1 MTSFKRLTGLILI
14 LLCKS
19 GLSFLQRSTAAHRL
33 SCARMNSIPTQNN
46 STILPV
52 ATSKSDVS
60 SLEDVTRGSTA
71 LRFDSSVPNFASS
84 ANVIRSSYRNSG
96 SDVPLTVSSSI
107 GSHSYRENRP
117 SSEQSGR
124 LDRERDRTSSNSL
137 RNSKDR
143 PSGNSSPYRGRGSS
157 RPSGSGAGPDVIF
170 SSGFENNRNSRGAK
184 DSFESYNNR
193 DNRDSNNNQKAFSK
207 PWKNRRPFDPAV
219 VGIEA
224 TQDYPSSSYRT
235 VVYDH
240 LATTSLEGIEALPN
254 IRFSKGRT
262 YLTRWWNAAKKW
274 NLLCDEL
281 LEMDKLF
288 LSKPAAPSQT
298 DDAEEQQVDSNYN
311 QPSFFSEQGKD
322 TPIQDE
328 STRISA
334 VLSQLNDGQ
343 STPSTL
349 ENDKIDRSIEGIPQS
364 VNTNSDGKL
373 SGISTVDPGSSAE
386 SVAEN
391 KINDLI
397 SETINSVLSLDND
410 SWESSRSSKLLSK
423 EPDAWETD
431 GSSGLGAGSGPGHAV
446 VAESETSSGS
456 SSSSSEDIYSVT
468 RTGKKRESES
478 EWQPNK
484 IDDMDDNYKG
494 SNGND
499 KQWTQEGT
507 RTYTENDASVP
518 IDQLFAMCEKQK
530 ARVIC
535 IGDVHGCIDELKDL
549 LREVKYM
556 PGDLVL
562 LLGDLVA
569 KGERCSLRV

>member
-1 MTSFKRLTGLILI
+1 MTSAKRLMGLYLI

-19 GLSFLQRSTAAHRL
+19 GLTFLQRTTAAYRL

-46 STILPV
+46 STILPA
-52 ATSKSDVS
+52 ATGKSDIS
-60 SLEDVTRGSTA
+60 SLDEVTQGSTTV
-71 LRFDSSVPNFASS
+71 RFDPSVPNFATS
-84 ANVIRSSYRNSG
+84 ANVVRSSYRNSG

-117 SSEQSGR
+117 SSELSGR
-124 LDRERDRTSSNSL
+124 FDRDRDRTSSNGL
-137 RNSKDR
+137 RSSKDR
-143 PSGNSSPYRGRGSS
+143 PSGSSSPYRGRGSS
-157 RPSGSGAGPDVIF
+157 RPSGGGAGPDVIF

-184 DSFESYNNR
+184 ESFENNNNR
-193 DNRDSNNNQKAFSK
+193 DYRDSNNNQKAFSK

-219 VGIEA
+219 VGIES

-274 NLLCDEL
+274 DLLCDEL
-281 LEMDKLF
+281 LEIDELF
-288 LSKPAAPSQT
+288 LSKSAAPSKKENMDYHQ
-298 DDAEEQQVDSNYN
+298 AEQNSPR
-311 QPSFFSEQGKD
+311 PSIPSKPEKN

-328 STRISA
+328 SIRISA
-334 VLSQLNDGQ
+334 VLSQLVDGG
-343 STPSTL
+343 SSPSALGNET
-349 ENDKIDRSIEGIPQS
+349 IDLKNVGVLGYLDASGD
-364 VNTNSDGKL
+364 VKL
-373 SGISTVDPGSSAE
+373 SGTLSADPGTVAE

-391 KINDLI
+391 KINELI
-397 SETINSVLSLDND
+397 TETIKSVLSLESDG
-410 SWESSRSSKLLSK
+410 WESSSVSNPSSK
-423 EPDAWETD
+423 EPEAWATD
-431 GSSGLGAGSGPGHAV
+431 SPSGSGSGSGGVDA
-446 VAESETSSGS
+446 AESETSSS
-456 SSSSSEDIYSVT
+456 SIDSEDIYSVT
-468 RTGKKRESES
+468 RTGKKRDSES
-478 EWQPNK
+478 EWQPNMV
-484 IDDMDDNYKG
+484 DDIDDNYKG
-494 SNGND
+494 NNGND
-499 KQWTQEGT
+499 RQWTQEGT
-507 RTYTENDASVP
+507 RAYSENDASVP
-518 IDQLFAMCEKQK
+518 IDILYAMCEKQK

-569 KGERCSLRV
+569 KGD